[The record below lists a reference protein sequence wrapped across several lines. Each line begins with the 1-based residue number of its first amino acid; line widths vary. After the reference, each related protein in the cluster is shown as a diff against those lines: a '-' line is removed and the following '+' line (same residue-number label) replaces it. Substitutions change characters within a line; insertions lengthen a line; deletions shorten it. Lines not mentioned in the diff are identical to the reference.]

1 VFSERKLR
9 IRDRVAAIQRLVRYF
24 LRRGFAMYRFST
36 IFAVFALTTV
46 APLLV
51 LADHREGSMMK
62 KCAQVCS
69 ACQIECDSCF
79 QHCLELVANGKSEH
93 KASAQLCADCGE
105 CCKACATMCA
115 RNSPLSKHMLACC
128 AKCCE
133 ECAAACEK
141 FPDDEHMA
149 ACAKSCRDCF
159 KICSDM
165 AKHDHK

>member
-1 VFSERKLR
+1 
-9 IRDRVAAIQRLVRYF
+9 
-24 LRRGFAMYRFST
+24 MYRFST

-105 CCKACATMCA
+105 
-115 RNSPLSKHMLACC
+115 HMLACC